1 MRGKR
6 RRGLARQ
13 GVLLAGLTGLG
24 AGSLG
29 CYTGVPDDQLDQ
41 ADAGS
46 DDGHASGGSDDAG
59 RDDGVA
65 AQCAED
71 EPSVGF
77 TGLRLLTGYEYDNTV
92 RDLLGD
98 DTSPSRTFPPENQT
112 TAFENSWLDHRAS
125 KDLVRVYMDTAEDVA
140 ARTVSE
146 RLTTLLPCDPL
157 LDGELACGHAFVD
170 TLLPRAFRRPSEPDE
185 HAAFVALFDDAHAQ
199 HGFSEAVALVVQATL
214 QSPQFLY
221 RVELVPEAAEPGDV
235 LPVTGYEMA
244 SRLSYFLTASMPDD
258 ALREA
263 ARGSGAGDGLAT
275 RDAVEAQARRL
286 LETPAGRQ
294 TVREFHRQWLHL
306 SALASVSKDPAL
318 FDTLPEG
325 VGEQWRHSVEQF
337 AEHVFFDGDGT
348 LDELMTSELA
358 FLPPQLAAQYEAELA
373 DPVTGALTLA
383 GERSGLLSQPGLMAL
398 LAYPDQSS
406 PVARGVFVRE
416 RLLCQHLPPPP
427 NDVVIEPPD
436 PDPDATTRE
445 RFAQH
450 TADENCSGCHVLID
464 PIGFGFEN
472 YDAIGRWRTDENGLP
487 VDASGSLDGLDDTE
501 QSGPYDGVVEMSERL
516 LASTDFRECMA
527 HQWTTFALGREP
539 SEADECAMEEIRRT
553 LSTDGG
559 DLREMLIAIAVSDA
573 FRFRVVDGG
582 GQ

>member
-1 MRGKR
+1 MRGDR
-6 RRGLARQ
+6 TRGLARQ
-13 GVLLAGLTGLG
+13 GVSWLTGLIV
-24 AGSLG
+24 GSAG
-29 CYTGVPDDQLDQ
+29 CYTGLDDGRPGQGTEGASGGD
-41 ADAGS
+41 DAGS
-46 DDGHASGGSDDAG
+46 SDGSDG
-59 RDDGVA
+59 GVA

-71 EPSVGF
+71 GPSVGF

-98 DTSPSRTFPPENQT
+98 DTSPSLAFPPENQT
-112 TAFENSWLDHRAS
+112 TAFENNWLDHRAS
-125 KDLVRVYMDTAEDVA
+125 KDLVRVYMDVAEDVA
-140 ARTVSE
+140 ERAVSE
-146 RLTTLLPCDPL
+146 RMGALLPCDPL
-157 LDGELACGHAFVD
+157 VVGEVECGHAFVEA
-170 TLLPRAFRRPSEPDE
+170 LLPRAFRRPAEPDE
-185 HAAFVALFDDAHAQ
+185 HSVFVTLFDDAHAQ
-199 HGFSEAVALVVQATL
+199 HGFSEAVSLVVQATL

-221 RVELVPEAAEPGDV
+221 RVELVPDDALPGDV

-244 SRLSYFLTASMPDD
+244 ARLSYFLIASMPDD
-258 ALREA
+258 ELRA
-263 ARGSGAGDGLAT
+263 AAAADGLAT
-275 RDAVEAQARRL
+275 REAVEAQARRL

-306 SALASVSKDPAL
+306 TGLASVSKDPAM
-318 FDTLPEG
+318 FDALPEG
-325 VGEQWRHSVEQF
+325 VGELWRDSVEQF

-348 LDELMTSELA
+348 LDELMGSELA
-358 FLPPQLAAQYEAELA
+358 FLSPQLAAQYEAGPV
-373 DPVTGALTLA
+373 DPLTGAVILA
-383 GERSGLLSQPGLMAL
+383 GERSGLLTQPGLMAL

-436 PDPDATTRE
+436 PDPNATTRE

-450 TADENCSGCHVLID
+450 TADAACSGCHALID
-464 PIGFGFEN
+464 PIGFGFEH

-487 VDASGSLDGLDDTE
+487 VDASGSLGSLEDLE
-501 QSGPYDGVVEMSERL
+501 QAGPYDGAVEMSDRL

-539 SEADECAMEEIRRT
+539 SEADECAMQEIRQT
-553 LSTDGG
+553 LADEGG
-559 DLREMLIAIAVSDA
+559 DLREMLVVIAASDA

-582 GQ
+582 DQ